1 MKDFEL
7 YQQIL
12 GLVEP
17 WRVESVTLKPQA
29 REIEVRVGFAD
40 TLWGC
45 PQCQQR
51 MQIHDYEERRWR
63 HLDSCQFKT
72 DHRVAGAQCA
82 VSGTWFTNGGG
93 AVGGEIHSVQ
103 PAV

>member
-17 WRVESVTLKPQA
+17 WRVESVSLKPQE

-40 TLWGC
+40 TL
-45 PQCQQR
+45 
-51 MQIHDYEERRWR
+51 
-63 HLDSCQFKT
+63 
-72 DHRVAGAQCA
+72 
-82 VSGTWFTNGGG
+82 
-93 AVGGEIHSVQ
+93 
-103 PAV
+103 

>member
-17 WRVESVTLKPQA
+17 WRVESVTLKPQE

-45 PQCQQR
+45 PQC
-51 MQIHDYEERRWR
+51 
-63 HLDSCQFKT
+63 C
-72 DHRVAGAQCA
+72 VN
-82 VSGTWFTNGGG
+82 SGCRFTITKSDGGG
-93 AVGGEIHSVQ
+93 IWTVASSRRSSCRGC
-103 PAV
+103 PA